1 MNYWKDHP
9 AVRLVLM
16 LATFVS
22 GFALLIGGWGLT
34 GRMQGL
40 LLMLAGLALL
50 LGTLYLYNTRFVDPP
65 KKNTH

>member
-1 MNYWKDHP
+1 
-9 AVRLVLM
+9 M